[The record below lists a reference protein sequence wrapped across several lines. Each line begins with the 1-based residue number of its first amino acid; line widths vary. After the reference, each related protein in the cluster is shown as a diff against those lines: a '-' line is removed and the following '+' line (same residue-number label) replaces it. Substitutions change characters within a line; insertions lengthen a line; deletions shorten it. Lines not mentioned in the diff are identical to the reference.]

1 MIWDTLKEGE
11 IEELSPLI
19 IFGLIP
25 FDDCVLKLA
34 DTVQVTVDLL
44 RTVDEEKTLLA
55 QEFTSVEFEMMTI
68 NDTVLQ

>member
-1 MIWDTLKEGE
+1 MLKIDVIWDTLKEGE

-25 FDDCVLKLA
+25 FDDCVLKLT

-44 RTVDEEKTLLA
+44 RTVDEEKTLRPIFIVGERRNLR
-55 QEFTSVEFEMMTI
+55 S
-68 NDTVLQ
+68 L